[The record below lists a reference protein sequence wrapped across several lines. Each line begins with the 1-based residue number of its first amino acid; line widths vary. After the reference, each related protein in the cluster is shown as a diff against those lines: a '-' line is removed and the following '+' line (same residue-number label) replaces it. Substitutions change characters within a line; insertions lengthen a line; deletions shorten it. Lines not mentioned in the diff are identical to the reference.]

1 MLPAP
6 PFRLPRAVGRASL
19 HAPRLPSLCQAPLE
33 LQEAVPERYLLARST
48 HKGGWVVMSKKKGG
62 WVKSDHISSIF
73 SDNVLASI
81 F

>member
-6 PFRLPRAVGRASL
+6 PFRLPRAVDRASL

-48 HKGGWVVMSKKKGG
+48 HKGGWVKA
-62 WVKSDHISSIF
+62 DHISSIF
-73 SDNVLASI
+73 SDKVLASI